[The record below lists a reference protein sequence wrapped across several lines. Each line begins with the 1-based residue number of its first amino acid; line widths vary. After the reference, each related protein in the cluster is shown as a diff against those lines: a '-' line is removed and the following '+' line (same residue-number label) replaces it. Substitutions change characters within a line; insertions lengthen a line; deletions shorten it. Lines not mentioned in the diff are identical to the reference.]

1 MHFDR
6 SKQPDESFLNVP
18 KLDSH
23 EIPTQHNIYFGHTN
37 VVALFCLTKMHQ
49 SLQTGQFLDFLPID
63 AFRRQN
69 VRYAAGRRGLRD
81 VPIAGHSRWCIVP
94 SRRHSALLCCDRSRL
109 VPMRRQNQGDELSAV
124 EPVPSEEPLLV
135 GTASVVETNVGNV
148 IGRQVIDLWRK
159 QELGTSTARR

>member
-1 MHFDR
+1 M
-6 SKQPDESFLNVP
+6 
-18 KLDSH
+18 
-23 EIPTQHNIYFGHTN
+23 
-37 VVALFCLTKMHQ
+37 VALFCLTKMHQ

-109 VPMRRQNQGDELSAV
+109 VPVRRQNQGDELSAV

-159 QELGTSTARR
+159 QERAPRDDDYLVAQNIGKLFNLIPQCIMRIKFVLATSPTTG